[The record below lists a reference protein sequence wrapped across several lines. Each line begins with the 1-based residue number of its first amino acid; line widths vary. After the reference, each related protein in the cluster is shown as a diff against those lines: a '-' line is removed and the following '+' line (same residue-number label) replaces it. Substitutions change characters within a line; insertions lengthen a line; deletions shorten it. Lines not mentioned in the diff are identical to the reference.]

1 MSTTTNQQVSTN
13 LVSTL
18 NPNDYITKG
27 IHELTTEYFKLVN
40 PEQRRNIKTLF
51 IGFGIL
57 LTADITKTLIQNLIT
72 ENKQHIN
79 TELTNILKYMSFTNM
94 WHGISFVN
102 NQFCLINKK
111 IYNMC
116 FKKPVT
122 NIVYESDNSNVY
134 VTITIKYDEIFMNN
148 LVILLNSQR
157 NVDNGIYLITY
168 DKVTSDNIELE
179 KNNVQLVNQL
189 NNIKIKHDDIVI
201 NCDNLEFKSNLN
213 NNIISSVSLKSETLS
228 QFMFTRHALTDI
240 FINIYRSG
248 VGHKN
253 SKTSEESF
261 LNYLNTFPRPEI
273 ITEDDKTLTVKFIYD
288 IPIMF
293 QLTLKTLKLRKLE
306 KKKYGDYYI
315 LESIHKMPIEYLKTL
330 NNSHWM
336 IFISNI
342 KAVFNIPV
350 ICDELIKI
358 NKKNNIDVPDC
369 FTTPIY
375 GFNFESDL
383 INKRID
389 FRNKNDMSDINA
401 FEKKCLAAFASIDN
415 GNDNQSKLT
424 EFTMSVIGPS
434 SYTQDKLKT
443 KLIDFINYVGDF
455 SKRQNVNNSINIY
468 TIKVTEQIV
477 KTKSPNPKYA
487 EYMKNKESLGDTST
501 ANIFKLLGPEP
512 NKEVEVETK
521 KSKVDP
527 VQINN
532 RYASFKN
539 LYLQKQQDEYLY
551 NIVESFHKDKDMMN
565 ELGIPNK
572 LNILLHGEPGCG
584 KTTTIVTIASYFG
597 RDIFYVNLKNIRKNE
612 ELKDIF
618 DYVNNIHTGGGII
631 IFEDIDAMTNIVK
644 KREII
649 LDADLTETGDDSL
662 TLEYLLNVLDGTQ
675 TYKES
680 ITIITTNHINKLDA
694 ALYRAGR
701 IDYKIEM
708 RKCDHYQLRKIYKRF
723 IQRDI
728 DENVLAQIPEYTY
741 APAQVIFHL
750 KSWVKKRNEKDEIIM
765 EEFISNNFTH

>member
-57 LTADITKTLIQNLIT
+57 LTADIAKTVVQNLIT

-79 TELTNILKYMSFTNM
+79 NELTNILKYMSFTNM

-102 NQFCLINKK
+102 NKFWLINKK

-122 NIVYESDNSNVY
+122 NIVYELDNSNVY
-134 VTITIKYDEIFMNN
+134 VTISIKYDEIFMNN
-148 LVILLNSQR
+148 LVMILNSQR

-168 DKVTSDNIELE
+168 DKVTSNNIQLE
-179 KNNVQLVNQL
+179 KNDIQIVNQL
-189 NNIKIKHDDIVI
+189 NNIKIKYDNIVI

-213 NNIISSVSLKSETLS
+213 NNMISSISLKSETIS

-273 ITEDDKTLTVKFIYD
+273 ITDHDNTLKIKFIYD
-288 IPIMF
+288 VPIMF
-293 QLTLKTLKLRKLE
+293 LNNLTSLNLKKQE

-330 NNSHWM
+330 NNADWM
-336 IFISNI
+336 IFISNF
-342 KAVFNIPV
+342 KALFRTPF
-350 ICDELIKI
+350 ICDEIIKI
-358 NKKNNIDVPDC
+358 NKKNNNIAMPDG
-369 FTTPIY
+369 FMTPIY
-375 GFNFESDL
+375 GFLEEGNL
-383 INKRID
+383 INKHFVSQKDYI
-389 FRNKNDMSDINA
+389 SEINA
-401 FEKKCLAAFASIDN
+401 FKQRCLDIFATIDN
-415 GNDNQSKLT
+415 NDNQLKLK
-424 EFTMSVIGPS
+424 EFTMSVTGPS
-434 SYTQDKLKT
+434 TYSQDKLKT
-443 KLIDFINYVGDF
+443 KLFDFINYVGDF

-477 KTKSPNPKYA
+477 KTKAPNQKYE

-501 ANIFKLLGPEP
+501 ADIFKLLGPEP
-512 NKEVEVETK
+512 NKEIEVETK
-521 KSKVDP
+521 KSKIDP

-551 NIVESFHKDKDMMN
+551 NIVESFQKDKDMMN

-612 ELKDIF
+612 ELKNIF

-644 KREII
+644 KRETNI
-649 LDADLTETGDDSL
+649 DVDLTETGDDSL

-680 ITIITTNHINKLDA
+680 ITIITTNHINKLDP

-728 DENVLAQIPEYTY
+728 DENVLYKIPEYTY
-741 APAQVIFHL
+741 TPAQVIFHL

-765 EEFISNNFTH
+765 EEFMN